1 MRWPSRAVARSA
13 ATSCAAASGACRIRS
28 ATARSMS
35 ESASSGPRSTAAPA
49 STGTSTPTP
58 ASATASPPSR
68 RAPWWRRIRS
78 LCAPAEIRSPP
89 VSSEPQAP
97 AVAEP
102 DSSDAALV
110 DTLLEELGT
119 SRVGLLAEFVRAY
132 VRRVPAVLVAEL
144 GTSGLAA
151 HVAHVYSFMSGREPG
166 QLAVRAYNPDL
177 ASDGWESAGSVVEV
191 AVEDAPFLVD
201 TVTTEMHVHGLQVHA
216 VVGVER
222 SEDGRIEA
230 ITPARGAH
238 RRESVMHFQV
248 DRRLDEGALEKLRA
262 DLVRSEE

>member
-1 MRWPSRAVARSA
+1 MRWPPRVGAPSA
-13 ATSCAAASGACRIRS
+13 ATSCAAACGACRTRS
-28 ATARSMS
+28 ATARSTCA
-35 ESASSGPRSTAAPA
+35 SASCGPRSTAAPA
-49 STGTSTPTP
+49 STATSTPTP
-58 ASATASPPSR
+58 VSATASRPSR
-68 RAPWWRRIRS
+68 SASRWTWIRS
-78 LCAPAEIRSPP
+78 LSAPAEIRSPP

-110 DTLLEELGT
+110 DTLLEELGA

-144 GTSGLAA
+144 GPTSLAA
-151 HVAHVYSFMSGREPG
+151 HVAHMYSFMSGREPG
-166 QLAVRAYNPDL
+166 ELAVRAYNPEL
-177 ASDGWESAGSVVEV
+177 ASDGWEAIGSVVEV

-201 TVTTEMHVHGLQVHA
+201 TVTTEMHVHGLQVRAVVHP

-222 SEDGRIEA
+222 SEDGRIES

-238 RRESVMHFQV
+238 RRESVMHFQ
-248 DRRLDEGALEKLRA
+248 A
-262 DLVRSEE
+262 